1 MDDVMTKCL
10 SGCGQGHVTHLY
22 ILEPGH
28 IFGLDVARHFK
39 FGLQIECK
47 AYCHDPC

>member
-1 MDDVMTKCL
+1 MTKCL

-39 FGLQIECK
+39 FGLQIELLK
-47 AYCHDPC
+47 FLSILGHVTS